1 MNTPLLQQ
9 LSEACADAV
18 AVLLLRD
25 DGVPIAQVSRSVST
39 DVARPPSATSES
51 LGPQL
56 VGVLL
61 EVRRTAQVL
70 EYGAM
75 AEIEVSSDRL
85 TLLVRAVGLRHY
97 LALILAPDGNV
108 GRGRFLLRTFG
119 PRLAAVL
126 A

>member
-25 DGVPIAQVSRSVST
+25 DGVPIAQSVKP
-39 DVARPPSATSES
+39 DVARPPSATAES

-56 VGVLL
+56 AGVLL

-97 LALILAPDGNV
+97 PALILAPDGNV
-108 GRGRFLLRTFG
+108 GRGRFLLRTFA

>member
-25 DGVPIAQVSRSVST
+25 DGVPIAQSVKP
-39 DVARPPSATSES
+39 DVARPPSATAES

-56 VGVLL
+56 AGVLL

-108 GRGRFLLRTFG
+108 GRGRFLLRTFA